1 MKEAKQKKF
10 VLTKLKEQGFITRN
24 QCLENYLSRLGAYMN
39 EFKRQGLK
47 FEAKYIKRGE
57 GKDYI
62 YILEPKQKTL
72 LRSLTNKL
80 R

>member
-24 QCLENYLSRLGAYMN
+24 QLGAYIN
-39 EFKRQGLK
+39 DFRKQGLK

-72 LRSLTNKL
+72 LRSLTNFYK
-80 R
+80 